1 MTSVSFLQT
10 ENMLKDYVTKIQDLE
25 AELLHFKSSRTCP
38 PASRPLSSTTL
49 DLAQT
54 IAATD
59 FGSTDVLPPGKF
71 TTIRYTF
78 SNFFE
83 MLLVF
88 NKLSRV

>member
-1 MTSVSFLQT
+1 
-10 ENMLKDYVTKIQDLE
+10 MLKDYVTKIQDLE

-49 DLAQT
+49 DLAQS

-59 FGSTDVLPPGKF
+59 FGSIATDVLPPGKF
-71 TTIRYTF
+71 ITIRCPCLIF
-78 SNFFE
+78 LD
-83 MLLVF
+83 LLVF